1 MGIHYESQTRSLR
14 CEYPPMLGKSVH
26 MHKELEIVYVKSG
39 SAIAY
44 VDRQTYRLQ
53 QGDLFF
59 AFPNQIHYYETLER
73 GEFLLLI
80 CSPHLIYDCAELL
93 SAHIPT
99 KNVIESA
106 IDDPSLAPILE
117 LLQKLEGDYAK
128 TAAFGYL
135 NALLSVLLPRVKLT
149 KTDSKKSSLAS
160 VIVYCTRHFQ
170 EDLTLDAVA
179 NELHLSKYYVS
190 HLINREL
197 NRNFNDYI
205 NDLRVGAACKLLSET
220 HRKIADISEEVGFG
234 TIRSFN
240 RAFQASMHQT
250 PAQWR
255 AAMSHR
261 KKS

>member
-1 MGIHYESQTRSLR
+1 MGIHYESQTRSFR
-14 CEYPPMLGKSVH
+14 CEHHAVLGNSVH
-26 MHKELEIVYVKSG
+26 MHKELELVYVKSG
-39 SAIAY
+39 CAMAY
-44 VDRQTYRLQ
+44 ADRKTYRLQ
-53 QGDLFF
+53 AGDLFF

-80 CSPHLIYDCAELL
+80 CSSHLIYDCAELL
-93 SAHIPT
+93 SSHVPAQNT
-99 KNVIESA
+99 VCASA
-106 IDDPSLAPILE
+106 DP
-117 LLQKLEGDYAK
+117 LLSSIITALDTAQGTYAK

-135 NALLSVLLPRVKLT
+135 NALLAALLSKTPLA
-149 KTDSKKSSLAS
+149 KTDSKKSALAS
-160 VIVYCTRHFQ
+160 VIVFCTHHFQ

-250 PAQWR
+250 PVQWR
-255 AAMSHR
+255 AAMSR
-261 KKS
+261 RM